1 MAYVRR
7 KKVMKKRV
15 VKKRATSNAV
25 VRAVAKKVVA
35 DMLEDKY
42 ASASINPFSGTPVSF
57 NASIS
62 SNSEVY
68 PLLPQISQGTN
79 SNNRFGDKIR
89 PKRLRVDFVITA
101 NGTLSSSQIN
111 QIRLFVLQDKSIRN
125 SNDLRSIPVTQPG
138 TPITAQLIDFGGT
151 VGGFSGI
158 PDHIMRRVNKQRY
171 QVFHDRVFEVLSGS
185 GQTPN
190 PINAYTGTQ
199 QYVSGEQCYKVS
211 FVIPTPAVLV
221 YSGQVDTWPTN
232 FAPFMCLG
240 YVQPDGN
247 ALPDFLL
254 QRVVCNWVAHL
265 DYEDA

>member
-1 MAYVRR
+1 MAFRNRR
-7 KKVMKKRV
+7 PRRRPAKKAKKAPAN
-15 VKKRATSNAV
+15 KM

-42 ASASINPFSGTPVSF
+42 VSTSINVFSGTPISF

-62 SNSEVY
+62 SNSECY
-68 PLLPQISQGTN
+68 PLLPKVSQGTN
-79 SNNRFGDKIR
+79 SNNRVGDKIR
-89 PKRLRVDFVITA
+89 PKKLRVDFVITA

-111 QIRLFVLQDKSIRN
+111 QVRLFILQDKSLRN
-125 SNDLRSIPVTQPG
+125 SADLQSVPASQPG
-138 TPITAQLIDFGGT
+138 TPISAELIDFGGT
-151 VGGFSGI
+151 TGGFSGI

-171 QVFHDRVFEVLSGS
+171 TVFQDRVFEILSGY

-190 PINAYTGTQ
+190 PTNAYIGQQ

-221 YSGQVDTWPTN
+221 YSGQLDTWPTN

-247 ALPDFLL
+247 ALPDYLL
-254 QRVVCNWVAHL
+254 QRVQCNWVSHL